1 MYIKIL
7 LLLKKHMYLLQ
18 EIFLNMYVFKIRI
31 NPQDGSPLS
40 HHNLSYIVLATY
52 GEIFI
57 VALHV
62 LKLKPYKG
70 ELAF

>member
-1 MYIKIL
+1 
-7 LLLKKHMYLLQ
+7 MYLLQ

-40 HHNLSYIVLATY
+40 HRNLSYIVLATY

-62 LKLKPYKG
+62 LKLKPYKVYTG
-70 ELAF
+70 LLKGINISTSFE